1 MRRGPA
7 RCLGGLRARLLHRHG
22 FPARFNGAGCIAT
35 MRKAAV
41 GAQSRA
47 WSKLDWKT
55 SHACLFCA
63 NAEKIDI
70 GLDDRSRR
78 ACDARGRAALRHRY
92 FRDRSRRPSTGR
104 RLAIRQRQ
112 MARGEFHSRRPRRV
126 RHVFGDAREDA
137 RPAPQRDR
145 SDPVK
150 TYNKTEV
157 ATLPALIAKGDFRS
171 YLAVAG
177 VGADVATS
185 SWRS

>member
-1 MRRGPA
+1 
-7 RCLGGLRARLLHRHG
+7 
-22 FPARFNGAGCIAT
+22 

-92 FRDRSRRPSTGR
+92 FRDRSRRPSQDDFWQFANGR
-104 RLAIRQRQ
+104 WLAASSI
-112 MARGEFHSRRPRRV
+112 
-126 RHVFGDAREDA
+126 
-137 RPAPQRDR
+137 PADR
-145 SDPVK
+145 
-150 TYNKTEV
+150 
-157 ATLPALIAKGDFRS
+157 AA
-171 YLAVAG
+171 
-177 VGADVATS
+177 
-185 SWRS
+185 